1 MIENTQDLLTRLTT
15 IDAAAER
22 RFPISA
28 ESVKTRTDQLRTM
41 IGLGASL
48 SDLRERASELSGYAF
63 MGSGAGMKWLDREW
77 TRLVEA
83 FPLPLDSTEVAA
95 HITND
100 LMEANR

>member
-22 RFPISA
+22 RFPISK
-28 ESVKTRTDQLRTM
+28 ESVRLRTDAMRSGVSHGFSLDQLRNEA
-41 IGLGASL
+41 ISC
-48 SDLRERASELSGYAF
+48 SDYVF
-63 MGSGAGMKWLDREW
+63 MGSGAGMKWMDATW

-83 FPLPLDSTEVAA
+83 FPLPADSTEVAA

-100 LMEANR
+100 LMEANL